1 MYSTFFSFCA
11 IVQEKEANCME
22 LNVREEKLK
31 GLFKQFQVEHNENCK
46 TCLLYTSDAA
56 DE

>member
-1 MYSTFFSFCA
+1 MYSNFFSFCA

-31 GLFKQFQVEHNENCK
+31 GLFKQFQVEHNEIVRQY
-46 TCLLYTSDAA
+46 LLIIMMKI
-56 DE
+56 